1 MYINLS
7 EIMGNLLQQHY
18 EYLNKKDEL
27 VAYDLKYSSN
37 KGLIQCQGTP
47 SNNAVLVRSNSI
59 FFDDTKTSFEA
70 TQDSCVVIIPRMTQ
84 ILTSERDKTGV
95 LLKKDTINLLISQEG
110 DRYVSEYK
118 KDISGETIEFCISKQ
133 VLREY
138 LEELKNYDL
147 LESLQNHG
155 KFKILADAPLE
166 HYHTLI
172 LEKMKL
178 NPYGG
183 ELGKIYLENCVNELL
198 FHILNSLNPAQKR
211 DIKLSQDDQKMV
223 IKADK
228 ILRTNFQNPPTIPQ
242 LCKMVATNKDKL
254 TKGFKTLF
262 DRTIF
267 NALTEY
273 KMQNAYENLTRTD
286 MSVDEVA
293 YECGYK
299 STSSFIHV
307 FKKRYGI
314 TPGRMKERKNY
325 IQ

>member
-1 MYINLS
+1 
-7 EIMGNLLQQHY
+7 MGNLLQQHY

-147 LESLQNHG
+147 LES
-155 KFKILADAPLE
+155 
-166 HYHTLI
+166 
-172 LEKMKL
+172 
-178 NPYGG
+178 
-183 ELGKIYLENCVNELL
+183 
-198 FHILNSLNPAQKR
+198 
-211 DIKLSQDDQKMV
+211 
-223 IKADK
+223 
-228 ILRTNFQNPPTIPQ
+228 
-242 LCKMVATNKDKL
+242 
-254 TKGFKTLF
+254 
-262 DRTIF
+262 
-267 NALTEY
+267 
-273 KMQNAYENLTRTD
+273 
-286 MSVDEVA
+286 
-293 YECGYK
+293 
-299 STSSFIHV
+299 
-307 FKKRYGI
+307 
-314 TPGRMKERKNY
+314 
-325 IQ
+325 